1 MTNATTT
8 SARHSQ
14 GRPQEPQDDLNRP
27 GNPPVEINL
36 RAADVAAAAKNR
48 NGLTY
53 KGFGVLSGN
62 ATSALLMDYKAEH
75 PDAYW
80 TLVRTL
86 YGGPRP
92 MMNTVKI
99 EMGNDRNN
107 STGPN
112 VATMRDRNE
121 YPQVRREPGFQLA
134 ADARRYQPGVHVSI
148 LRWHAPTWVHDND
161 DVYRWYKN
169 TILAAYREYGVMV
182 DSVNPDVNERTADL
196 DWVSEFAERVHTD
209 TDGFLGDGPDDP
221 NAGFRSD
228 TERDLFRA
236 IKVITSDEE
245 TTGTFGGDVIAN
257 PRYLKAMDVASYH
270 YSVEDDADG
279 NFKRLADEYDK
290 EIWNSEAQAVFSNS
304 ADRPNNTMDDGLGER
319 TGTGIGGIGGPLEMA
334 NTLIKGFVES
344 RRTAA
349 FYQPAIGS
357 CYEHMEYASKELIS
371 ARDPW
376 SGWMYYDAGCA
387 ALEHFARFADL
398 GWEPTDSVSRE
409 TGVAEHGAR
418 PVWRAIPQ
426 ASGSKV
432 GGNNPVSGA
441 RHGEPSYLTLA
452 APDGSDA
459 SVIIVNDSSLTKTYR
474 LAVDPA
480 LPAAGKPLTIWQTR
494 AADPGQPYDANWRK
508 PVAILRPQ
516 SVISSGAAGEV
527 EKSSEDFSA
536 PLRFGRNDNGGARS
550 GRNDNGDMLSGRDG
564 GGKNDAAVYEI
575 AVAPWSMITATTLD
589 SASPDPETG
598 TLTPKP
604 EFAYDLPH
612 TAENSRAVL
621 DVDPA
626 AGVLYAD
633 DFAYTDAQPVE
644 VYKHDRLVNEDYL
657 TSRGGDR
664 GATPRYTTDTN
675 GAFEI
680 VPDDERGHVLRQQID
695 WTHAGNAWIEGDP
708 RTAIGD
714 MRWTNYRV
722 TVDVRFE
729 DYPGRAPYALVGARE
744 MGGNKFTTDICGVD
758 FKIRADG
765 VWLLRNFG
773 NEVRRGHLEDL
784 KKRAAEAGTRPFAPG
799 ANQWNTIALEVAG
812 TTATVFVNGAKVAT
826 WSDPVLQSAGRVN
839 LGTSFD
845 HVRFS
850 NLRVERVAGA
860 SPYYTQ
866 LIDDM
871 HMTSWD
877 DSSRQ
882 ILRYEGPWTHDNG
895 QGMFTY
901 MRTISRA
908 EMPGASVS
916 LDFDGTGVDLFGP
929 SDGRARLDVFVDGH
943 MLHDAEPTFA
953 TNGSLR
959 CQFRVEGLKPGRHT
973 VTFRTADT
981 ADFALDAIG
990 VLA

>member
-1 MTNATTT
+1 MTSTTT
-8 SARHSQ
+8 TLPDASQ
-14 GRPQEPQDDLNRP
+14 SDNV
-27 GNPPVEINL
+27 PVGVTI
-36 RAADVAAAAKNR
+36 RATDVAAAAKNR

-62 ATSALLMDYKAEH
+62 ATSSLLMDYKAEH
-75 PDAYW
+75 PDTYW

-86 YGGPRP
+86 YGGDRP
-92 MMNTVKI
+92 LMNTVKI

-112 VATMRDRNE
+112 VATMRDRDE

-134 ADARRYQPGVHVSI
+134 ADARRYQSGVHVSI
-148 LRWHAPTWVHDND
+148 LRWHAPTWVHTND

-196 DWVSEFAERVHTD
+196 DWIAEFADRVHGD
-209 TDGFLGDGPDDP
+209 TDGFLGAGPDDP

-228 TERDLFRA
+228 EERDLFHA

-257 PRYLKAMDVASYH
+257 PRYLAAMDVAAYH
-270 YSVEDDADG
+270 YSVVDDADG
-279 NFKRLADEYDK
+279 NFTRLADEFDK

-304 ADRPNNTMDDGLGER
+304 ADRPNNTMDNGLGER

-334 NTLIKGFVES
+334 NTLIKGFVKS

-349 FYQPAIGS
+349 LYQPAIGS

-376 SGWMYYDAGCA
+376 SGWMYYDAGCVV
-387 ALEHFARFADL
+387 LEHFARFANL
-398 GWEPTDSVSRE
+398 GWQSGDGATVAAGRE
-409 TGVAEHGAR
+409 R
-418 PVWRAIPQ
+418 PIWRAIPQ
-426 ASGSKV
+426 ASGCEV
-432 GGNNPVSGA
+432 GGNNPVSEA

-452 APDGSDA
+452 APDGSDL
-459 SVIIVNDSSLTKTYR
+459 SIVIVNDSSLTKTYHITIDR
-474 LAVDPA
+474 A
-480 LPAAGKPLTIWQTR
+480 LSAAGKPITVWQTR
-494 AADPGQPYDANWRK
+494 AADAGQPYDANYRK
-508 PVAILRPQ
+508 PVTIVQ
-516 SVISSGAAGEV
+516 SDDATANVA
-527 EKSSEDFSA
+527 
-536 PLRFGRNDNGGARS
+536 
-550 GRNDNGDMLSGRDG
+550 
-564 GGKNDAAVYEI
+564 DAATYTITVE
-575 AVAPWSMITATTLD
+575 PWSMITATTLD
-589 SASPDPETG
+589 SAIVDPQTG
-598 TLTPKP
+598 TLTARP
-604 EFAYDLPH
+604 EYATDIPH
-612 TAENSRAVL
+612 TPENSRAVL
-621 DVDPA
+621 DVDPEH
-626 AGVLYAD
+626 GVLYVD
-633 DFAYTDAQPVE
+633 DFAYADASPVE
-644 VYKHDRLVNEDYL
+644 TYKFDQLITEDYL
-657 TSRGGDR
+657 TSRGGDH

-708 RTAIGD
+708 RTAIGN

-722 TVDVRFE
+722 SVDVKFE
-729 DYPGRAPYALVGARE
+729 DYPGRAPYVLLGARE

-784 KKRAAEAGTRPFAPG
+784 RKRAAEACASGVADAQPFATG
-799 ANQWNTIALEVAG
+799 AGVWNTIALEVNG
-812 TTATVFVNGAKVAT
+812 DTATVFVNGAQVTT
-826 WSDPVLQSAGRVN
+826 WSNPALQSAGRVN

-850 NLRVERVAGA
+850 NLRVERVQVTSDGAAGAAATEFA

-877 DSSRQ
+877 DSSHQ

-908 EMPGASVS
+908 ETPGASVS
-916 LDFDGTGVDLFGP
+916 LTFDGTGVDLFGP
-929 SDGRARLDVFVDGH
+929 SDGRAKLDVFVDGRLFAAGASTH
-943 MLHDAEPTFA
+943 A

-959 CQFRVEGLKPGRHT
+959 CQFRLGGLSRGRHT
-973 VTFRTADT
+973 VTFRTANT
-981 ADFALDAIG
+981 ADFALDALG

>member
-1 MTNATTT
+1 MTIEETPYAGGD
-8 SARHSQ
+8 Q
-14 GRPQEPQDDLNRP
+14 
-27 GNPPVEINL
+27 PVDIAL
-36 RAADVAAAAKNR
+36 RAADVAAAANNR

-75 PDAYW
+75 PDVYW
-80 TLVRTL
+80 RLVRTL
-86 YGGPRP
+86 FGGPHP

-112 VATMRDRNE
+112 VATMRDRDE

-134 ADARRYQPGVHVSI
+134 ADARRYQPGVRVSI

-196 DWVSEFAERVHTD
+196 DWVAEFAERVHSD
-209 TDGFLGDGPDDP
+209 TDGFLGNGSPDDP

-245 TTGTFGGDVIAN
+245 VTGTFGGDVIAN

-270 YSVEDDADG
+270 YSVEDDAEG
-279 NFKRLADEYDK
+279 NFTRLADEFDK
-290 EIWNSEAQAVFSNS
+290 EVWNSEAQAVFSNS
-304 ADRPNNTMDDGLGER
+304 ADRPNNTMDNGLGER
-319 TGTGIGGIGGPLEMA
+319 TGTGIGGIDGPLEMA

-387 ALEHFARFADL
+387 ALEHFARFANL
-398 GWEPTDSVSRE
+398 GYDSSS
-409 TGVAEHGAR
+409 T
-418 PVWRAIPQ
+418 WRAIPQ
-426 ASGSKV
+426 ASDSKV

-452 APDGSDA
+452 APDGADA
-459 SVIIVNDSSLTKTYR
+459 SVVIVNDSSLTKIYR
-474 LAVDPA
+474 LAIDPA

-494 AADPGQPYDANWRK
+494 AADTGQPYDANWRR
-508 PVAILRPQ
+508 PVAIVRAA
-516 SVISSGAAGEV
+516 AAGT
-527 EKSSEDFSA
+527 ED
-536 PLRFGRNDNGGARS
+536 DNGGV
-550 GRNDNGDMLSGRDG
+550 GDD
-564 GGKNDAAVYEI
+564 VYEI
-575 AVAPWSMITATTLD
+575 TIEPWSMITATTLD
-589 SASPDPETG
+589 SADADPEHVG
-598 TLTPKP
+598 TLVPKP
-604 EFAYDLPH
+604 EYAYDLPH
-612 TAENSRAVL
+612 TAENSRTVL

-626 AGVLYAD
+626 NGVLYAD
-633 DFAYTDAQPVE
+633 DFTYADAKPVD
-644 VYKHDRLVNEDYL
+644 VYKHDQLASEDYL
-657 TSRGGDR
+657 TSRGGDH

-680 VPDDERGHVLRQQID
+680 VPDPERGHVLRQQID

-729 DYPGRAPYALVGARE
+729 EYPGRAPYVLLGARE
-744 MGGNKFTTDICGVD
+744 MGGDKFTTDICGVD

-799 ANQWNTIALEVAG
+799 AGADRWNTIALEVAG
-812 TTATVFVNGAKVAT
+812 TTATVFINGARITT
-826 WSDPVLQSAGRVN
+826 WSDPALQSAGRVN

-860 SPYYTQ
+860 AGAGASPYYTQ

-877 DSSRQ
+877 DSSREV
-882 ILRYEGPWTHDNG
+882 LRYEGPWTHDNG

-908 EMPGASVS
+908 DMPGASVS

-943 MLHDAEPTFA
+943 MLHDAAPMFA

-959 CQFRVEGLKPGRHT
+959 CQFRVDGLEPGRHT

-981 ADFALDAIG
+981 ADFALDAVG